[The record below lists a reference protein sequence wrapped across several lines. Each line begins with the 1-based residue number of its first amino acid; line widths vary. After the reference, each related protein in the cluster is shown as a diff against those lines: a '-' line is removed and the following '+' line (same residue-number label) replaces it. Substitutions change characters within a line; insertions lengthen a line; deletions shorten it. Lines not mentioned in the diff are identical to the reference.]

1 MVAIL
6 ARKTMFWTSGFRGLK
21 RETSMRPTALRLA
34 TFAVLFSLS
43 WNGSAHAQTR
53 MPPLPADR
61 MTEAQKKAAAEF
73 EAARGTLSGPWAV
86 ILRSPEMIN
95 RARGL
100 SDYLRFN
107 SSLPPRLSEFVIL
120 ITAREWTQQYEWN
133 AHQPLAMKGGLNPEI
148 AKAVAEGRRPEKMA
162 DDEAALYDF
171 CIELHRNHSV
181 SDATYARALAKFGE
195 QGVVD
200 AVGLSGWYTLVA
212 MVLNTARTPL
222 PPDAAPALAPFPR

>member
-1 MVAIL
+1 MRPIISRLAIL
-6 ARKTMFWTSGFRGLK
+6 VVFLS
-21 RETSMRPTALRLA
+21 
-34 TFAVLFSLS
+34 FSL
-43 WNGSAHAQTR
+43 NTSAVAQDR
-53 MPPLPADR
+53 MPPIPAGK

-73 EAARGTLSGPWAV
+73 EAARGTLTGPWAV
-86 ILRSPEMIN
+86 ILRSPEMVN

-120 ITAREWTQQYEWN
+120 IAAREWTQQYEWN
-133 AHQPLAMKGGLNPEI
+133 AHHSLAMKGGLSLEI

-171 CIELHRNHSV
+171 CIELHHNRGV
-181 SDATYARALAKFGE
+181 SDATYARALATFGE
-195 QGVVD
+195 QGLVD

-222 PPDAAPALAPFPR
+222 PAGVSPPLTPFAR